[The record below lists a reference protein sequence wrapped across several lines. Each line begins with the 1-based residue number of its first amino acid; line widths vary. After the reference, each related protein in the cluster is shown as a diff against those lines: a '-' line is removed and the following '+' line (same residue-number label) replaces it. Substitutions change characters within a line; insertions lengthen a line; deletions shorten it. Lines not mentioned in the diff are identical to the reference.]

1 MPEQIQTGYGSV
13 HWLTQAQYDALNQ
26 HDEYGLYFIEDRN
39 RIYRGDK
46 ELLNWYLVVNDYPDP
61 YVGDIKPY
69 TFCIKRTEDEI
80 EARVLNEQLQWE
92 VVLPPIV
99 SDISEEAE
107 TIRVPNETAVKA
119 FVAAVEAF
127 LQGQIDTLN
136 GKVDNALESVAASEA
151 RIANHAASAEEAA
164 NNSENFSMLSES
176 YAKGNTGVRP
186 GENIDNA
193 KYYMEKAQEAAG
205 IAQAALEEIRRL
217 I

>member
-119 FVAAVEAF
+119 FVATVEAF

-136 GKVDNALESVAASEA
+136 GKVDNALEDFAAAEA
-151 RIANHAASAEEAA
+151 RVANLSASAEEAA
-164 NNSENFSMLSES
+164 NQSETFKLLSES
-176 YAKGNTGVRP
+176 YAHGNTGVRP
-186 GENIDNA
+186 GESIDNA

>member
-13 HWLTQAQYDALNQ
+13 HWLTQAQYDALAQ
-26 HDEYGLYFIEDRN
+26 HDQYGIYFIEDRN

-46 ELLNWYLVVNDYPDP
+46 ELLNWYIVVDDFPEP

-99 SDISEEAE
+99 SDISEEAD

-119 FVAAVEAF
+119 FVAAVEAV
-127 LQGQIDTLN
+127 LQAQIDALN
-136 GKVDNALESVAASEA
+136 DKVDDALMDVAAAEA
-151 RIANHAASAEEAA
+151 RMADLAASAQEAG
-164 NNSENFSMLSES
+164 NQSQTFSMFSQS
-176 YAKGNTGVRP
+176 YAKGNTGIRP

-205 IAQAALEEIRRL
+205 IAQAALEEIRHL